1 MNDSLQRSA
10 LLSHKY
16 TKKHFMHFNTKKK
29 TLVQFTNFFLTK
41 IIYYLFSSLMW
52 HVVANLIYYLKNK
65 EYLYQELTGEHEI
78 HLEKW
83 RQKNTINYLIEK
95 KFISPL
101 MLFVSLNLAHGN
113 MYLIQHYVI
122 KFVSDLWHISGY
134 LSVLHKYQIDTSSYL
149 WTFNSNVKLYRCTR
163 YNIMWQS
170 LSVTCDGSV
179 VFLRVLRFP
188 PPIKLTATI

>member
-1 MNDSLQRSA
+1 MTCCSELDILF
-10 LLSHKY
+10 
-16 TKKHFMHFNTKKK
+16 KKQGVFIPRTDRWARN
-29 TLVQFTNFFLTK
+29 
-41 IIYYLFSSLMW
+41 SSGKM
-52 HVVANLIYYLKNK
+52 
-65 EYLYQELTGEHEI
+65 TT
-78 HLEKW
+78 
-83 RQKNTINYLIEK
+83 KNTINYLIEK
-95 KFISPL
+95 NFISPL

-134 LSVLHKYQIDTSSYL
+134 LSVLHKYQIDTSSPL